1 MKKILRTVIGGLAI
15 VLLIGISSCAKTVTC
30 NDASAPNYKQEG
42 ACIDL
47 PTSSG
52 ILGTYTGTIADSI
65 YGSPPNVYYNEQIII
80 TKIDD
85 SHIQVSGS
93 GNLVNFTASM
103 VTCSNGD
110 GIIIPYQISTGN
122 NSGIAIS
129 GAQISNGSACGA
141 NGAFVASTKQ
151 FVSATT
157 FVISGSTYIEYFV
170 GTHQ

>member
-1 MKKILRTVIGGLAI
+1 MKNFLRTAIGGLAI
-15 VLLIGISSCAKTVTC
+15 VLLIGISSCAKKTC
-30 NDASAPNYKQEG
+30 NDPSAPNYKQDG
-42 ACIDL
+42 TCIDL

-52 ILGTYTGTIADSI
+52 ILGIYNGTIADSI
-65 YGSPPNVYYNEQIII
+65 YASAPNAYPNEQIII

-110 GIIIPYQISTGN
+110 GINIPNQISTGN
-122 NSGIAIS
+122 NSGIAVS
-129 GAQISNGSACGA
+129 GALIGNGSCGSNGV
-141 NGAFVASTKQ
+141 FVASTKQ

-157 FVISGSTYIEYFV
+157 FVIGGSTYIEYFT

>member
-1 MKKILRTVIGGLAI
+1 MKTFKALIGAI
-15 VLLIGISSCAKTVTC
+15 AIALLIGISSCAKTATC

-65 YGSPPNVYYNEQIII
+65 SVPPNASYPNEQVII

-93 GNLVNFTASM
+93 GNLVNFTAAM
-103 VTCSNGD
+103 VTCSNGY
-110 GIIIPYQISTGN
+110 GINIPGQISTGN
-122 NSGIAIS
+122 NSGLSVS
-129 GAQISNGSACGA
+129 GALIGSGACGA
-141 NGAFVASTKQ
+141 NGAYAASTKQ